1 MEVMS
6 GSCRFGLWHV
16 RIRWSGYLVWSVT
29 FSPQPLEGPAPPAV
43 VKFLAGNST
52 DLSPLR
58 SAALEPG
65 SPYVN
70 IYREVLSIPYGST
83 VTYGEI
89 ARRAGT
95 SPRMV
100 GLAMKRNPTP
110 LFIPCHRVVSR
121 TGIGGFTPS
130 VEIKRMLIDLELKRK
145 SYN

>member
-1 MEVMS
+1 MEVVS
-6 GSCRFGLWHV
+6 GSCRFGLLFV
-16 RIRWSGYLVWSVT
+16 RVWWSGDLVGHVT
-29 FSPQPLEGPAPPAV
+29 FSQQPLEGPAPPGV

-52 DLSPLR
+52 DLLPLR
-58 SAALEPG
+58 SVALEPG
-65 SPYVN
+65 SPYVH

-83 VTYGEI
+83 ATYGDI
-89 ARRAGT
+89 ARRAGS

-110 LFIPCHRVVSR
+110 LFIPCHRVVSK

-130 VEIKRMLIDLELKRK
+130 VEIKRMLMDLEQKRK